1 MDLDTLLRESDI
13 VSLHCPL
20 NDETRGLIN
29 AAAIEKMKDGAVL
42 INTSRGAV
50 VDEAAVSAA
59 LDSGKLYGMGTDVFA
74 TEPCGKDNLLAR
86 HPRCIATPH
95 VAWSP
100 NETRDRVIAMAG
112 ENLAAFLAGKP
123 IRKVN

>member
-1 MDLDTLLRESDI
+1 MEPIFNISLDDI
-13 VSLHCPL
+13 L
-20 NDETRGLIN
+20 
-29 AAAIEKMKDGAVL
+29 AFIEKALSTIKELFAKMKRSAIL

-100 NETRDRVIAMAG
+100 SETRDRVIAMAG